1 MIQNESKTT
10 SRRTT
15 YERVYSAAL
24 ELFEHDRNKLNFWW
38 ISQQPELGNIAPYEM
53 IKAGKGRKLLRIIER
68 CKG

>member
-1 MIQNESKTT
+1 MTLNESKSV
-10 SRRTT
+10 SRNTT

-24 ELFEHDRNKLNFWW
+24 ELFNNDRNKLNCWW

-53 IKAGKGRKLLRIIER
+53 IKAGKGRKLLKIIER

>member
-1 MIQNESKTT
+1 MILNESKSA

-24 ELFEHDRNKLNFWW
+24 ELFENDKNKLNFWW
-38 ISQQPELGNIAPYEM
+38 ISKQLEFGNLAPYEM

-68 CKG
+68 CRG

>member
-1 MIQNESKTT
+1 MILNESKSA

-24 ELFEHDRNKLNFWW
+24 ELFDHDRNKLNCWW
-38 ISQQPELGNIAPYEM
+38 ISKQPELGYLAPYEM
-53 IKAGKGRKLLRIIER
+53 IKNGKGRKLLKIIER